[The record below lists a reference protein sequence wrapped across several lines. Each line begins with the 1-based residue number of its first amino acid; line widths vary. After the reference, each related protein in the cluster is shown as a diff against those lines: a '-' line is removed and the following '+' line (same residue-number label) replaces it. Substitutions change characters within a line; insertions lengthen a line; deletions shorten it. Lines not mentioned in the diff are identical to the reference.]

1 MSILVDTSAL
11 YALLVRDDPN
21 HHAAATA
28 FRGLRE
34 RGPLLTHNYVIV
46 ESVALV
52 QHRFGV
58 SAVRSLVDLLGPTEV
73 VWVDEEMHRAALAA
87 LLAAPRRRLSLVDR
101 VTFEVMRDRGIEEAF
116 AFDPDFAQE
125 GFKTTP
131 PSAS

>member
-1 MSILVDTSAL
+1 MTALVDTSAL

-21 HHAAATA
+21 HEAATTA
-28 FRGLRE
+28 FASLRE
-34 RGPLLTHNYVIV
+34 RGPLVTHNYVVV

-58 SAVRSLVDLLGPTEV
+58 SATRSLIDLLGPMEV
-73 VWVDEEMHRAALAA
+73 VWVGEGMHRAALAA

-101 VTFEVMRDRGIEEAF
+101 VSFEVMRDRGITEAF

-125 GFKTTP
+125 GFTTLP
-131 PSAS
+131 